1 MDAKTFQKIARTQ
14 FRYTAWVVAGNLKD
28 LTDEQGLA
36 QPAAGNNLNWVA
48 GHIAD
53 ARGDT
58 LQLLGQ
64 ACPYAADKYDR
75 YKRGTP
81 PITSADEAIALTE
94 ILADFAATEEA
105 LQAGLAGL
113 TAEKLAAK
121 APFSPSGNEKETVG
135 TLLAGLVFHE
145 GYHAGQLGTLRRLA
159 GAGGVVK

>member
-48 GHIAD
+48 GHVANY
-53 ARGDT
+53 RGST
-58 LQLLGQ
+58 LRLLGQ
-64 ACPYAADKYDR
+64 DCPFAADKYDR
-75 YKRGTP
+75 YERGNP
-81 PITSADEAIALTE
+81 ALINPGEAVPLTE
-94 ILADFAATEEA
+94 ILADFMATEEG

-113 TAEKLAAK
+113 TTEALAAK
-121 APFSPSGNEKETVG
+121 APFSPSDNPAETVG

-145 GYHAGQLGTLRRLA
+145 GYHAGQLGLLRRLA
-159 GAGGVVK
+159 GAEGVVK